1 MKFGILV
8 NEGPYTHQASDSA
21 YLFAKAAIDQGH
33 EIYRIF
39 FYHDGV
45 NNGTRL
51 ATPPQDDRHIPNRWS
66 ELAKEHNLDL
76 VLCVAAAQRR
86 GMVDPD
92 EMKRN
97 KKDADNIADNFRI
110 SGLGQLIEAGIQADR
125 LITFGDQMEEEAQ
138 SGVIKKFLYI
148 NRRAPHGTI
157 YAHEALEVVLI
168 GAAFEQDVSMAFLD
182 DGVFQLKKDQNTD
195 QISTKN
201 FSKTFSALEM
211 YDVEKLYVEKES
223 LDERG
228 ISADDLAVDVKIISS
243 DEMKQLITDSEVILN
258 F

>member
-1 MKFGILV
+1 
-8 NEGPYTHQASDSA
+8 
-21 YLFAKAAIDQGH
+21 
-33 EIYRIF
+33 
-39 FYHDGV
+39 
-45 NNGTRL
+45 
-51 ATPPQDDRHIPNRWS
+51 
-66 ELAKEHNLDL
+66 
-76 VLCVAAAQRR
+76 
-86 GMVDPD
+86 
-92 EMKRN
+92 
-97 KKDADNIADNFRI
+97 
-110 SGLGQLIEAGIQADR
+110 
-125 LITFGDQMEEEAQ
+125 MEEETQ
-138 SGVIKKFLYI
+138 SGVVKKFLYI

-195 QISTKN
+195 QINTKN

-243 DEMKQLITDSEVILN
+243 DEMKKLIIDSEVILN

>member
-1 MKFGILV
+1 
-8 NEGPYTHQASDSA
+8 
-21 YLFAKAAIDQGH
+21 
-33 EIYRIF
+33 
-39 FYHDGV
+39 
-45 NNGTRL
+45 
-51 ATPPQDDRHIPNRWS
+51 
-66 ELAKEHNLDL
+66 
-76 VLCVAAAQRR
+76 
-86 GMVDPD
+86 
-92 EMKRN
+92 
-97 KKDADNIADNFRI
+97 
-110 SGLGQLIEAGIQADR
+110 
-125 LITFGDQMEEEAQ
+125 MEEEAQ
-138 SGVIKKFLYI
+138 SGVVKKFLYI

-195 QISTKN
+195 QINTKN

-228 ISADDLAVDVKIISS
+228 ISSDDLAVDVKIISS
-243 DEMKQLITDSEVILN
+243 AEMKQLITDSEVILN

>member
-1 MKFGILV
+1 
-8 NEGPYTHQASDSA
+8 
-21 YLFAKAAIDQGH
+21 
-33 EIYRIF
+33 
-39 FYHDGV
+39 
-45 NNGTRL
+45 
-51 ATPPQDDRHIPNRWS
+51 
-66 ELAKEHNLDL
+66 
-76 VLCVAAAQRR
+76 
-86 GMVDPD
+86 
-92 EMKRN
+92 
-97 KKDADNIADNFRI
+97 
-110 SGLGQLIEAGIQADR
+110 
-125 LITFGDQMEEEAQ
+125 MEEEAQ
-138 SGVIKKFLYI
+138 SGVVKKFLYI

-195 QISTKN
+195 QINTKN

-228 ISADDLAVDVKIISS
+228 ISSDDLAVDVKIISS
-243 DEMKQLITDSEVILN
+243 DEMKKLIIDSEVILN